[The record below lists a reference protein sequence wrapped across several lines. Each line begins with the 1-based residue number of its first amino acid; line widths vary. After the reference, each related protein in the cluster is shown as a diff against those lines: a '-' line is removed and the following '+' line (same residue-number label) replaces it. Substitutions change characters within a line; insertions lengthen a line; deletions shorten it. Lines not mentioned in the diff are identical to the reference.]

1 MDKSRFAEQI
11 GAIMDAAGPDETH
24 DGLSINI
31 NAPCTNRIA
40 GRDYIEV
47 NIHLGG
53 RPENSHGSQGTN
65 QSLSEEDESVV
76 RDADTDAVEVLVP
89 RALRI
94 ARQFRSADCSM

>member
-1 MDKSRFAEQI
+1 VVERDRLHFAKQM
-11 GAIMDAAGPDETH
+11 GAIMDAAEPTETKY

-53 RPENSHGSQGTN
+53 DRQAREESDEASHKEQ
-65 QSLSEEDESVV
+65 QPSEI
-76 RDADTDAVEVLVP
+76 RDLGCDAVEILVP
-89 RALRI
+89 KAVRI
-94 ARQFRSADCSM
+94 ARQMRSTA